1 MQFSNVDDV
10 AKNKKKIDC
19 KMNKIDDCWKSW
31 TTEKWNLTD
40 SLKTPLG
47 PVFDQRWEEFTEHG
61 IFDRLN
67 HPIELRNTTA
77 FSISVRAA
85 ARVTITLCNGSKY
98 KQNSC
103 YSIIIG
109 NYGNTKSVIQKCS
122 KGIPMEWQESDE
134 ECRQFKV
141 SFSHKPLSAT
151 EWRTFLITWDSVAR
165 NISVFDAASNT
176 VFMKYQD
183 NEQSNSSKNYHMFI
197 ASINSMFYR
206 FHIYTFLHTT
216 VENAILRSP
225 IFQFNNK
232 MICIQ
237 LLAGLCAECDINI
250 TLYDATHNI
259 ELKQFTVKG
268 SSKATAHG
276 LPTWQFV
283 TIEHLTDQSFRK
295 GVLSISVNPYVFTYV
310 HTSSNLTC
318 QKLFYDEH
326 TVVSSLSDVKSNMNL
341 DDTECPEGKFGPR
354 CSVSCDLVSNA
365 GNDCKDSA
373 ICYQNGCTCFPGFMG
388 RYCSRPCQGN
398 MYGQN
403 CNKTCDSCMVRKES
417 TSLCNKVTGVCNYGC
432 NNHPNKLYIPPMCQM
447 SITKPGAPLVNF
459 INTVNIQVKLLITW
473 KEEYDGPLFYSFI
486 IQTTNNININGI
498 RWKPVFQNVTELT
511 GVFTNLKS
519 NVIYYI
525 ICILR
530 ACNQDGKLC
539 NDISSERHIVEINC
553 NQSNFFL
560 IPEEHSLSINWKNE
574 LNVKKYY
581 GCTDSKPLLNNPNT
595 TYLTNDTTI
604 TIQNLHPYALYNAE
618 VVVYNSQYNSEPEET
633 TFETKVSAIATEV
646 YSNINVQ
653 GWNMTWEPPEDC
665 RTITGPLYSR
675 IQIYGISDDVKD
687 VNMMKQTAYYHL
699 SLKEIQLDGAERY
712 MAKLYVIRRATGLEN
727 HFAYQT
733 YEFETPSKAPDQPD
747 NFTIT
752 TLNNSVVDL
761 QWCHPWKTGSPL
773 EYFRIQMN
781 PISTNLQTLSENDK
795 FPKNH
800 SLPIKIEFMVSNYTR
815 NYHERL
821 YLLPSTQ
828 YLVSIQAVTYNNRT
842 SKIMYKNFETPST
855 LKFNGHL
862 KYMLS
867 DSMISLDIPPVLNNT
882 KNSMIHVIVKGPKPC
897 EEYLKVPKNL
907 QAQAGVQVDDDAW
920 QAAELPTQKLAGKPF
935 IIGFYNVDQIKPDKN
950 KIDCKMKKSDECLK
964 SWITKQWNFTESFIT
979 PLGPVFDK
987 RWEEFTQHGLF
998 DRHAHFV
1005 TLKNTTA
1012 FSFSIRNKLKEINVI
1027 ICNSPNISR
1036 QGLCYLI
1043 TMGSSNNSMST
1054 IRKCPAGISLISQE
1068 KINKECN
1075 KIKGSFKH
1083 SPLSST
1089 KWRTFLIMWNS
1100 VTRNI
1105 SVYDA
1110 DNNDIFIKYR
1120 DEEKSNSTSI
1130 YSTFIY
1136 SNDSAFI
1143 RLHTYTFLH
1152 TTVENTTLTSPIFQ
1166 FDNGTICIQLLIG
1179 LCAECD
1185 INIVLFNAI
1194 RDKELK
1200 KLTVKGSLKAAIHGL
1215 PTWQFVTIEHLT
1227 KYDNAIMELTPKLNS
1242 KSSNPLWAVA
1252 NVRQCPKTGSLRKS
1266 IMLSKHN
1273 LTRVW
1278 PNVTCQKLFYDNRI
1292 VVSSIWDAKLNMK
1305 LDDAECPEG
1314 RIGPRCLEFCKRDD
1328 EGNHV
1333 CKASAICFKDGCTC
1347 PAGYVGAHCTKPCEK
1362 NTYGHDCKKA
1372 CGSCMTKQTKQEQST
1387 SLCNIVNGT
1396 CNYGCNINPE
1406 KLYIP
1411 PLCQMNKYEG
1421 SLSYSFR
1428 IRGRDGISNN
1438 YNWKPIF
1445 QNTTNLLEYCGNLD
1459 PGTIYHIAFA
1469 LRFCQHSMLCN
1480 VTESEWQTTETNCRP
1495 SDGFLLKIEK
1505 LRLTINTK
1513 PNAS

>member
-1 MQFSNVDDV
+1 
-10 AKNKKKIDC
+10 
-19 KMNKIDDCWKSW
+19 MNKIDDCWKSW

-283 TIEHLTDQSFRK
+283 TIEHLTDRNSAIMEVRPILNSNSPNPLWAIANVRQCPRYESFRK

-373 ICYQNGCTCFPGFMG
+373 ICYQNGCTCFPA
-388 RYCSRPCQGN
+388 CQGN

-574 LNVKKYY
+574 LNQLYSCVANRYMLIVQQANTSEEILNTSIDKLPYKVSSLPSYTLFNVIILQKNKKIFSKQIRTLKEAPLKISNLRSLNVSDTNVTLSWMAPKQLNEEKIMEYEVTLQVKKYY

-733 YEFETPSKAPDQPD
+733 YEFETPSKAPPKVINLEVYEIDSRQNPTIVYLRWQRPRPPLNGILHAYRIRLCERNECTNNTVESNAVCNLWDNYICGSIQRYSKKQQMLEVVASNVNVSKPGIPFVVSMINLDNAAPDQPD

-920 QAAELPTQKLAGKPF
+920 QAAELPTLELAGKPF
-935 IIGFYNVDQIKPDKN
+935 IVGNNLSYGNAKNCPLRSKEFYEITVIITEHNQNVHNKPN
-950 KIDCKMKKSDECLK
+950 MLKIS
-964 SWITKQWNFTESFIT
+964 IFNATES
-979 PLGPVFDK
+979 
-987 RWEEFTQHGLF
+987 
-998 DRHAHFV
+998 
-1005 TLKNTTA
+1005 
-1012 FSFSIRNKLKEINVI
+1012 
-1027 ICNSPNISR
+1027 
-1036 QGLCYLI
+1036 
-1043 TMGSSNNSMST
+1043 ST
-1054 IRKCPAGISLISQE
+1054 EHK
-1068 KINKECN
+1068 
-1075 KIKGSFKH
+1075 
-1083 SPLSST
+1083 
-1089 KWRTFLIMWNS
+1089 KWL
-1100 VTRNI
+1100 
-1105 SVYDA
+1105 
-1110 DNNDIFIKYR
+1110 IFI
-1120 DEEKSNSTSI
+1120 I
-1130 YSTFIY
+1130 LIFVVPGA
-1136 SNDSAFI
+1136 AFYFYQ
-1143 RLHTYTFLH
+1143 RYVFYL
-1152 TTVENTTLTSPIFQ
+1152 
-1166 FDNGTICIQLLIG
+1166 
-1179 LCAECD
+1179 
-1185 INIVLFNAI
+1185 
-1194 RDKELK
+1194 
-1200 KLTVKGSLKAAIHGL
+1200 
-1215 PTWQFVTIEHLT
+1215 
-1227 KYDNAIMELTPKLNS
+1227 
-1242 KSSNPLWAVA
+1242 
-1252 NVRQCPKTGSLRKS
+1252 
-1266 IMLSKHN
+1266 ML
-1273 LTRVW
+1273 
-1278 PNVTCQKLFYDNRI
+1278 
-1292 VVSSIWDAKLNMK
+1292 
-1305 LDDAECPEG
+1305 
-1314 RIGPRCLEFCKRDD
+1314 
-1328 EGNHV
+1328 
-1333 CKASAICFKDGCTC
+1333 
-1347 PAGYVGAHCTKPCEK
+1347 
-1362 NTYGHDCKKA
+1362 
-1372 CGSCMTKQTKQEQST
+1372 
-1387 SLCNIVNGT
+1387 
-1396 CNYGCNINPE
+1396 
-1406 KLYIP
+1406 
-1411 PLCQMNKYEG
+1411 
-1421 SLSYSFR
+1421 
-1428 IRGRDGISNN
+1428 
-1438 YNWKPIF
+1438 
-1445 QNTTNLLEYCGNLD
+1445 
-1459 PGTIYHIAFA
+1459 
-1469 LRFCQHSMLCN
+1469 
-1480 VTESEWQTTETNCRP
+1480 
-1495 SDGFLLKIEK
+1495 
-1505 LRLTINTK
+1505 
-1513 PNAS
+1513 